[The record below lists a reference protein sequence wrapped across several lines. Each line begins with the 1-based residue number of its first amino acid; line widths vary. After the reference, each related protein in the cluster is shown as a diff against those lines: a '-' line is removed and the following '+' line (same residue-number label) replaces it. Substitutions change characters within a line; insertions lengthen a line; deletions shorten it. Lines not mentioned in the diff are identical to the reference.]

1 MRLLKAENWWCLAF
15 LILICVC
22 MFAAFTLQLHVIRK
36 DLNCFYGNMEPHPW
50 AEVEG
55 IRGAALVAGIMRW
68 WRFDV

>member
-1 MRLLKAENWWCLAF
+1 
-15 LILICVC
+15 